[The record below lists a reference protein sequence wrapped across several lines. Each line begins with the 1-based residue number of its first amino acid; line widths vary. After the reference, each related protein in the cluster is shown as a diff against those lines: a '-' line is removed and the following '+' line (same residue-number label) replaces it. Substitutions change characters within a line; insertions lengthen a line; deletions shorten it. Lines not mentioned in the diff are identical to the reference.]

1 MANIKY
7 SEDTCSD
14 IISNLEK
21 VSLALADVESALST
35 YISSQPSDY
44 KIDRRVDKLSEEED
58 PETGR
63 RDQRARHRQYRR
75 CPAASGNDPGRSLGY
90 FQQ

>member
-58 PETGR
+58 PETGEKYT
-63 RDQRARHRQYRR
+63 D
-75 CPAASGNDPGRSLGY
+75 RSKY
-90 FQQ
+90 N